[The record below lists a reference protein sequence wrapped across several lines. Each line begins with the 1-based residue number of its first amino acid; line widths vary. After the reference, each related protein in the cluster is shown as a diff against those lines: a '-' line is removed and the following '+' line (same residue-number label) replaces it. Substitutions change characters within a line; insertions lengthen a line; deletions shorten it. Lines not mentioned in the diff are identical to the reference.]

1 MTTAH
6 QHEATLED
14 ALDFINTL
22 HIEED
27 APDHLAELGAGT
39 EWLAQRGL
47 LHERRDGRLPGV
59 DDEGTNTRIRG
70 CRSEERRV
78 GKEWRCG
85 WGQEDVR
92 KKKVQNDRPE
102 SSKTSSIE

>member
-39 EWLAQRGL
+39 EWLAPRGPP
-47 LHERRDGRLPGV
+47 HERRDGRVPGG
-59 DDEGTNTRIRG
+59 DHEGTNTRVWG
-70 CRSEERRV
+70 CRDAERAPFHATLAGAPVSPGRL
-78 GKEWRCG
+78 
-85 WGQEDVR
+85 GQPQR
-92 KKKVQNDRPE
+92 R
-102 SSKTSSIE
+102 

>member
-47 LHERRDGRLPGV
+47 LPERRDGRVPRG
-59 DDEGTNTRIRG
+59 DGEGTNTRVRG
-70 CRSEERRV
+70 CRGARRAPFAAPAGGRRV
-78 GKEWRCG
+78 SRGGLGELNT
-85 WGQEDVR
+85 VR
-92 KKKVQNDRPE
+92 PNPE
-102 SSKTSSIE
+102 